1 MGGAIPAVV
10 TVIGAGLGAGVG
22 TTAAGAGPED
32 RGTGDVADKEEA
44 PADAVEGIA
53 RTGQNRCCNC
63 KRRRRHYC
71 RHHSSG
77 SQ

>member
-22 TTAAGAGPED
+22 TAAAGAGPEYE
-32 RGTGDVADKEEA
+32 GAGDVADKEKA
-44 PADAVEGIA
+44 PADAGEGVA
-53 RTGQNRCCNC
+53 RTGQNRCRNC

-71 RHHSSG
+71 RHHSSR